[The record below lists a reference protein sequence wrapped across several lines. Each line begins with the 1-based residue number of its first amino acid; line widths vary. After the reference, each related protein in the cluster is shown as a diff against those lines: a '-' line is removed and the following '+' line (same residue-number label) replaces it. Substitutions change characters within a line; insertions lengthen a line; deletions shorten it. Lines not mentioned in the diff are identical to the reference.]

1 LHSALNPSHLGCD
14 NGRMTDQA
22 MLSRIDAYMQ
32 RGDALLARIDE
43 HLERG
48 LQQCPPE
55 HVARGAALAARIEEH
70 LARRDDVIVEHT
82 RAYDDFRF
90 SLRQDSLRNEKV
102 LSELSGSVARLSVA
116 LTSNTDGLAR
126 HTDAF
131 ARHTDDMLAEIRAQR
146 EALFKML
153 DRLDGKGDQPP
164 GAR

>member
-48 LQQCPPE
+48 LEQCRPE
-55 HVARGAALAARIEEH
+55 HLARGAELATRIEEH
-70 LARRDDVIVEHT
+70 IARREEVIVEHT

-90 SLRQDSLRNEKV
+90 SLRQNSLRNEKV
-102 LSELSGSVARLSVA
+102 LSELSSSVGRLSSSVARHSAV
-116 LTSNTDGLAR
+116 LTR
-126 HTDAF
+126 HTDALT
-131 ARHTDDMLAEIRAQR
+131 RHTADMLAESRAQR
-146 EALFKML
+146 KALFKML

>member
-1 LHSALNPSHLGCD
+1 
-14 NGRMTDQA
+14 MTDQA

-153 DRLDGKGDQPP
+153 DRLDGRRDQPP
-164 GAR
+164 DTR